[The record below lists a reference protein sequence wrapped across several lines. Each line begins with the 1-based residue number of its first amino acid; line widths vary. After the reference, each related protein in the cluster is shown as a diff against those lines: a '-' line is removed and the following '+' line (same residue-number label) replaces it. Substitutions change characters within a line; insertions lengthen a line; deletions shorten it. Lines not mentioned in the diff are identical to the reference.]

1 MKGMELCERYWRTF
15 GEGMM
20 KEQFPDLLPRIAVG
34 LAGSGSECL
43 GYDDELSRDHD
54 FEVGFCLFLPRDIDS
69 RRAFA
74 LERAYAALPSSFEG
88 IARPRLTPAGGSRRG
103 VIWQEDFL
111 RDRTGRQDGH
121 VEGVEWLHLP
131 EQALLE
137 ASGGRIFRDDSGAFS
152 AVRRHL
158 AFLPEDVRRKKLAGC
173 FLLMGQAGLYNLPR
187 CLARG
192 EEGAA
197 RLALHEFVMQA
208 AHAVFLLHS
217 AYMPYYKWRLRAL
230 GELGQMGAEFAAELR
245 DFLLSP
251 VGGVRIEK
259 AETLCAKLIHELKN
273 RKLSLAEDDFLASHG
288 LCLQEKISDPFLS
301 SLPAQ
306 AMI

>member
-217 AYMPYYKWRLRAL
+217 AYMPYYKWCFRAMRELAL
-230 GELGQMGAEFAAELR
+230 GGEYESRLTRLVTGETAGREKEITALCRDLCTLAAGQGLDGYRGDTMEGHADSVNRGIEDECIRNLP
-245 DFLLSP
+245 LLY
-251 VGGVRIEK
+251 GV
-259 AETLCAKLIHELKN
+259 
-273 RKLSLAEDDFLASHG
+273 
-288 LCLQEKISDPFLS
+288 
-301 SLPAQ
+301 
-306 AMI
+306 